1 MFKHIVMWKLKDSA
15 AGKSGI
21 ENADLIKSSLEKLP
35 MLIPQILKYEIGIN
49 ISDSA
54 ASYDVVLY
62 SDFKSKEDFEIY
74 RDHAEHKKVVDI
86 IRERSAKTH
95 VVDYTDPE

>member
-15 AGKSGI
+15 AGNSSI
-21 ENADLIKSSLEKLP
+21 DNAQLIKSSLEKLP
-35 MLIPQILKYEIGIN
+35 ILIPQISKYEVGIN
-49 ISDSA
+49 ISDSEV
-54 ASYDVVLY
+54 SYDLVLY
-62 SDFKSKEDFEIY
+62 SDFKNEEDFKIY

-95 VVDYTDPE
+95 VVDYTDYK